1 MTLPQKKSRSIE
13 VDGKKYRW
21 LISMRGKTIDLSI
34 EADKYS
40 GQLLQAFFEPHD
52 SYQREVGGR
61 WQRVSQAVS
70 VTPKVVKQVILYGL
84 ANGWKPHSPKKA
96 CFYIYTDRTDKI
108 IGDLPALNDGEL
120 RVKDIAIEQVS
131 NLRYDFSLDPEWRKQ
146 IFAAPFGQRFPL
158 PLDYFALSQE
168 VRNHNLQFS
177 VFNDDWTNNGFIVF
191 GIESVD
197 FPDVQMYTFNN
208 PEII

>member
-1 MTLPQKKSRSIE
+1 MTLPQKKSRIIE

-21 LISMRGKTIDLSI
+21 LISKREGTIDLSV
-34 EADKYS
+34 EADGYS

-52 SYQREVGGR
+52 SYQRKVGGR
-61 WQRVSQAVS
+61 WQLVNQAVS

-84 ANGWKPHSPKKA
+84 ANCWMPHSPKKT
-96 CFYIYTDRTDKI
+96 CFYIYAAKTDEI
-108 IGDLPALNDGEL
+108 IGDLPALSDGEF

-131 NLRYDFSLDPEWRKQ
+131 NLRYDFSLDPEWRKKL
-146 IFAAPFGQRFPL
+146 FAAPFEQRFPL
-158 PLDYFALSQE
+158 PPDYFALSQD
-168 VRNHNLQFS
+168 VRNHGLLFS
-177 VFNDDWTNNGFIVF
+177 VFNAGWTNNGFIVF